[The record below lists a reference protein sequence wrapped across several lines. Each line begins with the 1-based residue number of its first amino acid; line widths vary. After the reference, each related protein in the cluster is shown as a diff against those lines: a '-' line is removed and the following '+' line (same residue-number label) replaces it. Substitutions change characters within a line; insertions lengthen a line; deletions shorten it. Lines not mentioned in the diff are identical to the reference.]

1 MMEITD
7 ILLAVISYV
16 VAPSLLPSYDVL
28 GPPLK
33 PTAGLVLERGAYDW
47 RLCRRFREFAKE
59 RERVENRRNF
69 LKVRQQQ
76 VIDRQAEAYLEWIS
90 KAG

>member
-33 PTAGLVLERGAYDW
+33 PTAGLVLERGAYD
-47 RLCRRFREFAKE
+47 
-59 RERVENRRNF
+59 
-69 LKVRQQQ
+69 
-76 VIDRQAEAYLEWIS
+76 
-90 KAG
+90 